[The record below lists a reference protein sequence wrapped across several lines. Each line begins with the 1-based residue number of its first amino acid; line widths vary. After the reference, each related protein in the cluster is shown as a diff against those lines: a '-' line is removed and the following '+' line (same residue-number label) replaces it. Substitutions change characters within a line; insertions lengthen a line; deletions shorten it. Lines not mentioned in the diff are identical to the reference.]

1 MRLSAAVIASIPMH
15 ALKAHVEKGRIVVEE
30 SVDLPDGTTL
40 EVDLRVPDGE
50 DDLDGAE
57 RERLH
62 EALDKAIDSVRAG
75 RTVDA
80 DEAIRRVFSR
90 S

>member
-1 MRLSAAVIASIPMH
+1 MT
-15 ALKAHVEKGRIVVEE
+15 ALRAHVVNGRIVVDGAI
-30 SVDLPDGTTL
+30 DLPEGTPL
-40 EVDLRVPDGE
+40 EVDVRVVDDE
-50 DDLDGAE
+50 DELDAAE

-62 EALDKAIDSVRAG
+62 KALDQAIESVRAG

-80 DEAIRRVFSR
+80 DEAIRRVLSR